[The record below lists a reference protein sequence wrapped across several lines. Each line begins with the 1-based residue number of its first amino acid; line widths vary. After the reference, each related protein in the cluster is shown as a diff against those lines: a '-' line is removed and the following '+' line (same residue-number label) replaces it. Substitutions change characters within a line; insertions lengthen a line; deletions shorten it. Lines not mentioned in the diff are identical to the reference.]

1 MSRSRPPSKLVLA
14 PAAASALPTASLGHG
29 APLVG
34 LLLGGQGR
42 LALLPVLLQQLGGL
56 LLLQL
61 CVDDLDEALPLLGK
75 SIEACRKRTRES
87 ECDAEQ
93 QRRGQHVDLQ
103 LPGVCFTFHFEDG
116 VLGHLFAI
124 SLHLL
129 LDPLLVVLLRRT
141 DHHSFALEAGEQ
153 AHLPLLARGRHIS
166 LPHKHTSQHCNLFYS
181 FLKKRQSTYMVQN
194 VVPLLSG
201 SDFNKFSQ
209 EKRRSLGDGGELRDV
224 FGLALQAVDLQ
235 R

>member
-14 PAAASALPTASLGHG
+14 SAAASALAAASLGHR
-29 APLVG
+29 ASLVG
-34 LLLGGQGR
+34 LLLGGQSG

-56 LLLQL
+56 LFLQL
-61 CVDDLDEALPLLGK
+61 CVDDLNEALPLLGK
-75 SIEACRKRTRES
+75 SIEACWKSRRGS
-87 ECDAEQ
+87 GHGAEQ

-103 LPGVCFTFHFEDG
+103 LPGACFTFHFEDG

-166 LPHKHTSQHCNLFYS
+166 LQHKHTSTLQREPFLL
-181 FLKKRQSTYMVQN
+181 FLKMSVHLHD
-194 VVPLLSG
+194 PECS
-201 SDFNKFSQ
+201 SS
-209 EKRRSLGDGGELRDV
+209 S
-224 FGLALQAVDLQ
+224 FGQ
-235 R
+235 RFQ